1 MKLISR
7 KRYRELL
14 DAVDAAAAQLEGV
27 AADRKVL
34 AGRLGTALGAS
45 RARRA
50 EIDRLRALLADAQSE
65 LKTAEEDAR
74 LHRTQRG
81 QLLDDL
87 AGAQKLARELSA
99 ELAVV
104 RHGETTVHVLQ
115 RGSKILSVE
124 RTYRAATRRAHA
136 IDPAVP
142 ADPARW
148 VPSTRL
154 ASEPDGFFVS
164 HRVLPP
170 DDRPEPMPREALVV
184 ELLQQLQRE
193 QPAVAE
199 QISVTLDAL
208 TSTGEATP

>member
-1 MKLISR
+1 MKLITR

-14 DAVDAAAAQLEGV
+14 DAAARLEGV
-27 AADRKVL
+27 DADRKAL

-50 EIDRLRALLADAQSE
+50 EIDRLRVLLADAQSE
-65 LKTAEEDAR
+65 LKSAEEDAR
-74 LHRTQRG
+74 HHRTQRG

-87 AGAQKLARELSA
+87 ANTQRLARELSA
-99 ELAVV
+99 ELAVA

-115 RGSKILSVE
+115 RGAKILSVE
-124 RTYRAATRRAHA
+124 RTCRAATRRAHA

-148 VPSTRL
+148 GSSKRP
-154 ASEPDGFFVS
+154 AEHDGFVVW

-170 DDRPEPMPREALVV
+170 DDRPEPMPREALAV

-193 QPAVAE
+193 RPAVAE
-199 QISVTLDAL
+199 QISITLDAL
-208 TSTGEATP
+208 TSTGEATQ